1 MNITMSTNLKSDLV
15 MAIRKF
21 IDTTTSH
28 TCALVE
34 WQWILSW
41 INWGLKAFP
50 LLCPALQSS
59 YAKITGKSQAHALI
73 YSNRIVIQ
81 DLMWLANLMHD
92 LEGICMLDSI
102 VWDHTSAD
110 LVIFCDACPAGLG
123 FYVPTLNVGFC
134 SLLRYPRLPLYPIS
148 TSILTLLSSS
158 YYLDIHSQG
167 AEVIQ

>member
-1 MNITMSTNLKSDLV
+1 MDDTFRYEYDHTLIFYEPYNDYLPLKQAALLTLWDDVGLPHERQKQIFSPVIEIIGFWIDLRDMNITMSTNLKSDLV

-92 LEGICMLDSI
+92 L
-102 VWDHTSAD
+102 
-110 LVIFCDACPAGLG
+110 
-123 FYVPTLNVGFC
+123 
-134 SLLRYPRLPLYPIS
+134 
-148 TSILTLLSSS
+148 
-158 YYLDIHSQG
+158 
-167 AEVIQ
+167 